1 MLPIGRTRRMK
12 DVDVSYNFN
21 LAKVLSIL
29 MVVAGHYFGGILWIP
44 TTFALFVFAFSSGY
58 FTSRK
63 YQADFS
69 LKRFWEAKIVRL
81 SYPILVIDAFLLA
94 LFLFRGESG
103 LSSWQTIPA
112 LLGLSGF
119 LTWFGLGNPSPFGA
133 GLWFFTLLLIFY
145 AVYPLLARIN
155 SRRPLALAFL
165 LGCLMAASILHYRVE
180 VGHSLW
186 LTAFAFVLGAYAG
199 RYGIGIG
206 PKWGI
211 ALVFPACALLVGLNW
226 GLGFNLLNYFFILI
240 ASFGIVVFL
249 LGGRLP
255 KRFFGKFLLLSGC
268 IIQIYFIHTYL
279 FLHGVTGRPVLD
291 FAVSMALIVGCALL
305 LEKVTSCLRAGMQRF
320 SGRRAI

>member
-1 MLPIGRTRRMK
+1 MK
-12 DVDVSYNFN
+12 EVDVSYNFS
-21 LAKVLSIL
+21 LAKVLAIL
-29 MVVAGHYFGGILWIP
+29 MVVAGHYFSGILWIP

-58 FTSRK
+58 FTARK
-63 YQADFS
+63 YRNNFS
-69 LKRFWEAKIVRL
+69 LQRFWEAKIVRL
-81 SYPILVIDAFLLA
+81 SYPLFVIDAFLLA

-103 LSSWQTIPA
+103 LSSWQTIPSV
-112 LLGLSGF
+112 LGLSGF

-165 LGCLMAASILHYRVE
+165 LGCLTMASILHYRVE

-186 LTAFAFVLGAYAG
+186 LTAFAFVLGVYAG

-211 ALVFPACALLVGLNW
+211 ALVFLACSLLVGLNL
-226 GLGFNLLNYFFILI
+226 GLGFNRLNYFFILT
-240 ASFGIVVFL
+240 ASYGIVAFL
-249 LGGRLP
+249 LGGWLP
-255 KRFFGKFLLLSGC
+255 RRFLGKFLLLSGC

-279 FLHGVTGRPVLD
+279 FLRGVTGQPALD
-291 FAVSMALIVGCALL
+291 FAASMVLIVGCALL
-305 LEKVTSCLRAGMQRF
+305 LEKVTSCFRDGLQYF
-320 SGRRAI
+320 WGRHLAR